1 MIPQGDREPD
11 RQATAITQ
19 RSEAAVAWTLGSILA
34 GATVV
39 AATDV
44 ASESGQVLLYTAA
57 GMFVIWLAHSYAAFV
72 GHGSRFDPD
81 GLGGR
86 LRHAMSTELPILASA
101 TPTLIALACAS
112 LVGAGESST
121 GLVGLMAAIAT
132 MAVTAAGAARRT
144 GASTLGVSAAMG
156 GALILGAVLIA
167 AKVALK

>member
-1 MIPQGDREPD
+1 MRRDE
-11 RQATAITQ
+11 AT
-19 RSEAAVAWTLGSILA
+19 VAWTLGPILA

-81 GLGGR
+81 GLGRR

-101 TPTLIALACAS
+101 APTLIALACAS
-112 LVGAGESST
+112 LAGAGASST
-121 GLVGLMAAIAT
+121 GLVGLVAAIAT

-156 GALILGAVLIA
+156 GALILGAMLIA

>member
-1 MIPQGDREPD
+1 VASRDTGPAGIMLRDE
-11 RQATAITQ
+11 AT
-19 RSEAAVAWTLGSILA
+19 VAWTLGSILA

-44 ASESGQVLLYTAA
+44 ASESIQVLLYTAA

-72 GHGSRFDPD
+72 GHGSRFHPD
-81 GLGGR
+81 GLDTR
-86 LRHAMSTELPILASA
+86 LRHAMTTELPILASA
-101 TPTLIALACAS
+101 TPTLVALASAS
-112 LVGAGESST
+112 LVGAGVSST

-144 GASTLGVSAAMG
+144 GASTLGVSAAVG
-156 GALILGAVLIA
+156 GALILGAMLIA